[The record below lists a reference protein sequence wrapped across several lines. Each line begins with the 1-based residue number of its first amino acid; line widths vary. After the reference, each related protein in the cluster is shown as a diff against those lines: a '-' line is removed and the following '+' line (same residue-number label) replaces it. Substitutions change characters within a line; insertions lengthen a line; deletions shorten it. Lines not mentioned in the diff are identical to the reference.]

1 MPQPYGPGQDL
12 GDDTATLSEL
22 PSRGLPGQRPPTGPW
37 QLASGEA
44 VILAG
49 DATTA
54 NRIQR
59 CLDVAGITAA
69 TVVLA
74 QSWQLERQRDPVE

>member
-12 GDDTATLSEL
+12 GDDTATLSQL
-22 PSRGLPGQRPPTGPW
+22 LSRGLPGQRPPAGSW

-49 DATTA
+49 DAATA

-74 QSWQLERQRDPVE
+74 TSGQLERQRDPVE